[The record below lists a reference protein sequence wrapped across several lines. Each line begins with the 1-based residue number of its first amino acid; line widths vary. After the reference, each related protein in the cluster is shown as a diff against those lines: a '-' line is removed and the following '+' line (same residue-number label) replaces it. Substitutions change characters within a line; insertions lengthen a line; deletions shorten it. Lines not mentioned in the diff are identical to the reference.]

1 MLAINGGKKIG
12 TKSKMSWPVWDG
24 NTQKELLSVLDSG
37 RWAISGQWKGEKS
50 KCEKFEEEYAKF
62 NKSEYCLAF
71 DHGSSSIVSALQ
83 ALQIGPGDEV
93 IVPALTWVA
102 CIIGICNVNAIPV
115 VVDVDKDTYC
125 ISIDELKKAITP
137 NTKAIMPVHL
147 YGCMCDMDEIQKIA
161 KEHHLYVI
169 EDASH
174 SHGSMWRNHYA
185 GTMGDIGCFSFQ
197 QGKVL
202 TCGEG
207 GATLTNSKVLYE
219 RLQELRTNS
228 RLYVPQE
235 ECSINRMQLFESGKI
250 LGTNYCLSEFQEAV
264 LLDQIEKLENQNRK
278 KERNARM
285 LDLELSK
292 IPGVRAMY
300 HHPQVTKQSYYRYC
314 IRVDNHYFADKP
326 VDRIAKA
333 LEAELGFVV
342 EQPYTPLNKS
352 ALYHPETLKS
362 YSWSDE
368 YIEKIKCYKESF
380 PVAEKA
386 ASSEGIIFH
395 HSYLMGNDDDLQCII
410 SAFKKV
416 QKYAEEL

>member
-1 MLAINGGKKIG
+1 
-12 TKSKMSWPVWDG
+12 
-24 NTQKELLSVLDSG
+24 
-37 RWAISGQWKGEKS
+37 
-50 KCEKFEEEYAKF
+50 
-62 NKSEYCLAF
+62 
-71 DHGSSSIVSALQ
+71 
-83 ALQIGPGDEV
+83 
-93 IVPALTWVA
+93 
-102 CIIGICNVNAIPV
+102 
-115 VVDVDKDTYC
+115 
-125 ISIDELKKAITP
+125 
-137 NTKAIMPVHL
+137 
-147 YGCMCDMDEIQKIA
+147 
-161 KEHHLYVI
+161 
-169 EDASH
+169 
-174 SHGSMWRNHYA
+174 
-185 GTMGDIGCFSFQ
+185 MGDIGCFSFQ

-250 LGTNYCLSEFQEAV
+250 LGTNYCLSEFQAAV